1 MIVKANVSQTLELKK
16 IQDDIA
22 YFFGLKL
29 KDEPSERLQ
38 KDPSEKILIILDD
51 LRNKLDLKA
60 ARIPSGD
67 KSMKCKLLLTLRY
80 KDVLEKEMGTDRTFL
95 LQGLRDDEAF
105 RLFESEVGDQLN
117 EELKPLAYQVVKKL
131 EGLPLLIISV
141 ARTLKYS
148 QLPAWRNMLIKIED
162 SNIETIV
169 QLSYEHL
176 ESKDARSLFLL
187 YGLIG
192 GTIPVELLLGLGMGL
207 GLFECY
213 SKTIKDSRDRL
224 KTTLDSLH
232 SICLLQDGDDDK
244 ENVIIHD
251 LYSEV
256 VVSTPFSDQNSLMTN
271 SKYGLWSKEKLEKC
285 WARFLADV
293 DKKRLDELM
302 KCQFLYLKIL
312 MLSQPEDWFRVQE
325 DEHEVEDC
333 SELLDFTYMK
343 ELRVLY
349 FRSMH
354 IASLPSSIGILGDLH
369 SLYLDDCNVEDV
381 TILGK
386 LKALQI
392 LSFARSTIPRLPKE
406 IGKLTNLRS
415 LNLRECYKLKT
426 IESGVLKGLT
436 NLEELHIYS
445 FSQWMVKDRI
455 PSESCNARLAE
466 LKSLTKLSALAISIP
481 NPTILLKDGDL
492 PFGNLDRFEIN
503 IGLVVGLKFKD
514 LRIMELKLEGCESI
528 LSKEWVQKTLQKTQ
542 HLTLCKLSEFKRS
555 AHELCT
561 QGFEELKY
569 INIEDRPSIKYFA
582 NSSDGL
588 PLTAFRKLESL
599 MLKNLIKLEKICN
612 GLVTLE
618 SFSKLRVIGVTQCD
632 RLKYLWSLSDW
643 QRLVQLEKIE
653 VWKCNSMQ
661 SIVTHDVGEGIV
673 STNNRVE
680 LPKVRHLNL
689 FELPNLTSF
698 CTKVEITS
706 EDTPVQAEIV
716 DEGGGDEGTELVTTT
731 SDLQI
736 LIQIPSSVECSGSCS
751 YDFASLEDLKI
762 VGCRNF
768 GAFILSPTNVKRR
781 LGEMAE
787 ENDELPQ
794 LLFNE
799 MVTFPNITSLEING
813 LRCKE
818 LWNNQIPP
826 ESFQKLESLEL
837 NNCDNLQRIVT
848 FYIWKKLQ

>member
-29 KDEPSERLQ
+29 KDEPSEVGRKDHLCQRLQ

-162 SNIETIV
+162 SNIETI
-169 QLSYEHL
+169 
-176 ESKDARSLFLL
+176 
-187 YGLIG
+187 
-192 GTIPVELLLGLGMGL
+192 
-207 GLFECY
+207 
-213 SKTIKDSRDRL
+213 
-224 KTTLDSLH
+224 
-232 SICLLQDGDDDK
+232 
-244 ENVIIHD
+244 
-251 LYSEV
+251 
-256 VVSTPFSDQNSLMTN
+256 
-271 SKYGLWSKEKLEKC
+271 
-285 WARFLADV
+285 
-293 DKKRLDELM
+293 
-302 KCQFLYLKIL
+302 IL

-369 SLYLDDCNVEDV
+369 SFYLDDCNVEDV

-680 LPKVRHLNL
+680 LPKV
-689 FELPNLTSF
+689 PPS
-698 CTKVEITS
+698 
-706 EDTPVQAEIV
+706 
-716 DEGGGDEGTELVTTT
+716 ELV
-731 SDLQI
+731 
-736 LIQIPSSVECSGSCS
+736 
-751 YDFASLEDLKI
+751 
-762 VGCRNF
+762 
-768 GAFILSPTNVKRR
+768 
-781 LGEMAE
+781 
-787 ENDELPQ
+787 
-794 LLFNE
+794 
-799 MVTFPNITSLEING
+799 
-813 LRCKE
+813 
-818 LWNNQIPP
+818 
-826 ESFQKLESLEL
+826 
-837 NNCDNLQRIVT
+837 
-848 FYIWKKLQ
+848 